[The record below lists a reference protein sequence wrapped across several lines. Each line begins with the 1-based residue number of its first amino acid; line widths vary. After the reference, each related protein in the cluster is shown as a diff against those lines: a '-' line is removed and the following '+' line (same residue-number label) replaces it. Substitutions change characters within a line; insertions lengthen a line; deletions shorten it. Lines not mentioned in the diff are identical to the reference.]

1 MLYDLSNPLQL
12 NNFIARCEVLKKKSC
27 IVELK
32 EKKPIR
38 TLAQNKYLHVCLGYF
53 GALTGYTIEHVKE
66 QYFKKLVNPEIF
78 VREIDD
84 KFLGKA
90 KILRSSASLDSAE
103 MTTAIERFRDW
114 AVQTAGI
121 YIPSVKERDLIIQ
134 MEIDIERNKT
144 YL

>member
-12 NNFIARCEVLKKKSC
+12 NNFIARCEILKKKSC

-53 GALTGYTIEHVKE
+53 GALI
-66 QYFKKLVNPEIF
+66 
-78 VREIDD
+78 
-84 KFLGKA
+84 
-90 KILRSSASLDSAE
+90 
-103 MTTAIERFRDW
+103 RDW

-121 YIPSVKERDLIIQ
+121 YIPSANERDLIIQ